1 MRDSG
6 FLGIWRKAA
15 SEWREAS
22 AAGAAAFYPMHE
34 SWKGYPPVG
43 LPADGSSVAAPPPDK
58 VRAAFSAEL
67 ARLAKLEVESRI
79 ARIGGGQG
87 QETARARNDR
97 GVLYAKYGMYAEAER
112 ELKAA
117 AKEGSASALVNLGNI
132 AYMKSDLAGAYSFYT
147 QADKRLP
154 NSAKILLNIARTASA
169 LGKESEAASALGKAK
184 QLDPSQAE
192 RFSSVVPASPD
203 AGRAAEADASGVLW
217 L

>member
-22 AAGAAAFYPMHE
+22 AAGAAAFYPMRE
-34 SWKGYPPVG
+34 SWKSYPPVG
-43 LPADGSSVAAPPPDK
+43 LPADGSFVAAPPPDK

-79 ARIGGGQG
+79 ARIAGAQG
-87 QETARARNDR
+87 QDTARARNDR
-97 GVLYAKYGMYAEAER
+97 GVLYAKYGMYPEAER
-112 ELKAA
+112 ELEAA
-117 AKEGSASALVNLGNI
+117 AKEGSAPALVNLGNI
-132 AYMKSDLAGAYSFYT
+132 AYLRSDLAGAYSYYT
-147 QADKRLP
+147 RADKKLP
-154 NSAKILLNIARTASA
+154 NSAKILLSIARAASA
-169 LGKESEAASALGKAK
+169 LGKESEAASALEKAK
-184 QLDPSQAE
+184 RLDPAQAE
-192 RFSSVVPASPD
+192 RFPSVVQASPN